1 MWWSFKIYT
10 LGRLLN
16 DYQLILGGMN
26 FVTDVTQPDYEN
38 TFIFV
43 LQANPK
49 SSVSGFP
56 GSLLTSYG

>member
-1 MWWSFKIYT
+1 
-10 LGRLLN
+10 
-16 DYQLILGGMN
+16 MN

-49 SSVSGFP
+49 SSDSGFP
-56 GSLLTSYG
+56 GSLLKSYG

>member
-1 MWWSFKIYT
+1 MIFQNIYSWKT
-10 LGRLLN
+10 SQWLTIN
-16 DYQLILGGMN
+16 FGGMN

-49 SSVSGFP
+49 SSDSGFP
-56 GSLLTSYG
+56 GSLLKSYG